1 MWRIVV
7 RISLAAIVAVVLSSL
22 GIQGS
27 DIVLQSLFTVI
38 GISYSIAMSV
48 LISFDLSKVYN
59 LKVRRALRTKCRA
72 ILREMTLDFVAT
84 SLFFIFG
91 LYCGEGVNTRVSILR
106 INMSV
111 CSILVLLV
119 SLFYE
124 LYNFDRIQKFKDE
137 LSDRIMEEE
146 KEKEGRASH

>member
-1 MWRIVV
+1 MWLIVV
-7 RISLAAIVAVVLSSL
+7 RVSLAAIVAIVLSSL

-38 GISYSIAMSV
+38 GISFSIAMSV

-59 LKVRRALRTKCRA
+59 LNARRTLRTKCRA
-72 ILREMTLDFVAT
+72 ILREMTSDFVVT
-84 SLFFIFG
+84 SLFFVFG
-91 LYCGEGVNTRVSILR
+91 LYCGEGASTRVSILR

-124 LYNFDRIQKFKDE
+124 LYNFDRIQKFKDD

-146 KEKEGRASH
+146 IGK